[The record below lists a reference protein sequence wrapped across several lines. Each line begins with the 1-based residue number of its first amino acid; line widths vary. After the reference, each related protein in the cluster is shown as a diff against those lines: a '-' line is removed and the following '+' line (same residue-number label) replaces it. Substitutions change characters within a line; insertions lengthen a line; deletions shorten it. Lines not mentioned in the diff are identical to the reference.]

1 MLCNWAGSCNLAGK
15 SGLSRSG
22 LWVRRVGLAL
32 GVGVFNAV
40 LGVAQPQ
47 LFAQASQTQ
56 PPAAS
61 APAAQPFTAP
71 THPIQFQVFQAS
83 KRGADWLFRMH
94 GAKGRFSPG
103 LLVDVQQEIE
113 QDNLIKQSIAAVALA
128 RASRTFNEPR
138 LEARSLQTILTLMEE
153 TAPDPSEPGTRV
165 TRAPSLFLNKLAGAS
180 ALALAVYELPNPPK
194 DQLENAEQLVDGLRK
209 LIRADGLFQS
219 DGWAP
224 SPEDMDGPSS
234 YPFMTICAL
243 VRSNQSLR
251 ESWKLET
258 AQRAYA
264 AYSRKWLEQK
274 QLGSVGWLVRAGV
287 ELYGATKDKATAD
300 FVLGVC
306 DGLSGLQYDKLD
318 PRRPGYFGGFRN
330 WNNAGQVQE
339 QAPTSTSAAAVEALA
354 LGWRLAGETGDA
366 NRHAKL
372 QENLERG
379 LQFLATIQYG
389 ESNTKHFAD
398 WYAPKLLGGVRW
410 GPQDGRLRLEATSHA
425 LLAWSIYLEQ
435 PIK

>member
-1 MLCNWAGSCNLAGK
+1 MAGK
-15 SGLSRSG
+15 SGIGRLC
-22 LWVRRVGLAL
+22 GLAGKVGMVL
-32 GVGVFNAV
+32 GVGFFHGAP
-40 LGVAQPQ
+40 GMSQPQ
-47 LFAQASQTQ
+47 LGGQTAETQ
-56 PPAAS
+56 PPAAT
-61 APAAQPFTAP
+61 APVGPPTTAP

-113 QDNLIKQSIAAVALA
+113 QDNLIKQAIAAVALA

-138 LEARSLQTILTLMEE
+138 LEARALQTILTLMEE
-153 TAPDPSEPGTRV
+153 TSPDPAEPGTRV

-194 DQLENAEQLVDGLRK
+194 DQLDNAEQLVDGLRK

-219 DGWAP
+219 DGWVL
-224 SPEDMDGPSS
+224 SPEEMDGPSS
-234 YPFMTICAL
+234 YPFMAICAL
-243 VRSNQSLR
+243 VRSDRSQH

-274 QLGSVGWLVRAGV
+274 QLGSIGWLVRAGV
-287 ELYGATKDKATAD
+287 ELYGATKDKGTAE

-330 WNNAGQVQE
+330 WNSAGQVLE

-354 LGWRLAGETGDA
+354 LGWRLAGNTGDA